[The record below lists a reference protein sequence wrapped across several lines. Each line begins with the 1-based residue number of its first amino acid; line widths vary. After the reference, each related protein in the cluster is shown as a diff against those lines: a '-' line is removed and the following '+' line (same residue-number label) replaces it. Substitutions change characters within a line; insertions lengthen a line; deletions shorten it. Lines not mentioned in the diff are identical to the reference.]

1 MKCIQALFWE
11 AKSDMKAL
19 KRKIERTLDLQD
31 SEQEKALNIQLEETQ
46 KRIGEID
53 LFIRN
58 LYEDKVRG
66 NITQEI
72 FANLSA
78 NYAEEKS
85 QLNNQIAELLKGTAE
100 QKHRSQKINN
110 LYAAVQKYEQID
122 ELTPEILADFIDR
135 VEVHEREDYPVRHRY
150 FPRKIEVFIIG
161 IGRFLG

>member
-1 MKCIQALFWE
+1 MKCIQTLFCK
-11 AKSDMKAL
+11 AKSYMKAF
-19 KRKIERTLDLQD
+19 KRKIERMLDLRD
-31 SEQEKALNIQLEETQ
+31 SEQEKALNIRLEETQ

-85 QLNNQIAELLKGTAE
+85 QLSNQITELLKGAAE
-100 QKHRSQKINN
+100 
-110 LYAAVQKYEQID
+110 
-122 ELTPEILADFIDR
+122 
-135 VEVHEREDYPVRHRY
+135 
-150 FPRKIEVFIIG
+150 
-161 IGRFLG
+161 

>member
-1 MKCIQALFWE
+1 
-11 AKSDMKAL
+11 MKAF
-19 KRKIERTLDLQD
+19 KRKIERMLDLRD
-31 SEQEKALNIQLEETQ
+31 SEQEKALNIRLEETQ

-85 QLNNQIAELLKGTAE
+85 QLSNQITELLKGAAE
-100 QKHRSQKINN
+100 
-110 LYAAVQKYEQID
+110 
-122 ELTPEILADFIDR
+122 
-135 VEVHEREDYPVRHRY
+135 
-150 FPRKIEVFIIG
+150 
-161 IGRFLG
+161 